1 MSNEQFNRMILNP
14 RERPLS
20 SDINQAQSQLD
31 RTQREILKA
40 MFASRTGP
48 MVDTSA
54 FVAGFI
60 GDGFKV
66 RAAAI
71 PDMTTT
77 VTAGMG
83 FYQDPADVP
92 AAIGGIIGLD
102 DYCSYKPLPL
112 IAPLVIPTPTAPGA
126 GQERWDIIEVA
137 VIRRAEGPLVR
148 ETFDPTTST
157 FVSGLVNKTL
167 SFTMDT
173 EFGYAPAPGG
183 SVDGISYVQG
193 VAAAVGAAV
202 VPAVTPGYQK
212 IGEVYVGATVVAINP
227 GDINDC
233 RRMLFPGGVG
243 HLAMS
248 WIQRTAADVPAS
260 LLVQGSPGVEA
271 TVMAQGPLGGIIY
284 VKAGGQMTGLLPG
297 VAHFYPSA
305 WGSVVVTPG
314 VSGVLTAG
322 SKTNLADV
330 TKVATQV
337 YWGVKQR
344 VSAWIYQLYNGASAG
359 IGHVQPNDET
369 GIVSVDLSLIY

>member
-1 MSNEQFNRMILNP
+1 MANEQFNRMILNP

-112 IAPLVIPTPTAPGA
+112 IAPLVIPVPTAPA
-126 GQERWDIIEVA
+126 AFMERWDIIEVA
-137 VIRRAEGPLVR
+137 VTRRAENGLVR
-148 ETFDPTTST
+148 ETFDPTTSA
-157 FVSGLVNKTL
+157 FVAGLVNKTL
-167 SFTMDT
+167 SFSLDS

-212 IGEVYVGATVVAINP
+212 IGEVYVGSSVTAIP
-227 GDINDC
+227 AYVLNDY
-233 RRMLFPGGVG
+233 RKMLAPGGVVR
-243 HLAMS
+243 MS
-248 WIQRTAADVPAS
+248 LDWTQNTAAVPSA
-260 LLVQGSPGVEA
+260 LHIAAPPGVVATIRAATAAGGYIIIIAGGAAGA
-271 TVMAQGPLGGIIY
+271 TVTMSAEG
-284 VKAGGQMTGLLPG
+284 AGW
-297 VAHFYPSA
+297 V
-305 WGSVVVTPG
+305 
-314 VSGVLTAG
+314 
-322 SKTNLADV
+322 
-330 TKVATQV
+330 
-337 YWGVKQR
+337 
-344 VSAWIYQLYNGASAG
+344 GASPAAATLGLIDAAYQTILANIAQVSNVIAAG
-359 IGHVQPNDET
+359 IGQPFFLVPYYLYNASGPGAVQSNT
-369 GIVSVDLSLIY
+369 VTSVVTAQVAIRY